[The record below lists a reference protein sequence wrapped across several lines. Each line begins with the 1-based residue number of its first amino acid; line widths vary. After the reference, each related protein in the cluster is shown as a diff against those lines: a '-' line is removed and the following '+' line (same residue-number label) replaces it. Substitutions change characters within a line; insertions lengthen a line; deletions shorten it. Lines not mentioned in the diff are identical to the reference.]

1 MSEYGVVT
9 FVYAVVALAMVV
21 LTYGME
27 TGFFRFANHERWSD
41 PMEVYSTSLLSLAV
55 SSTAFFALI
64 CVFIEPVTRA
74 MECEGHPSYVLY
86 NGPVRGYRRLYVHS
100 VQLPSLP

>member
-1 MSEYGVVT
+1 MVT

-41 PMEVYSTSLLSLAV
+41 LMEVYSTSLLSLAV
-55 SSTAFFALI
+55 SSTAFSHLFA
-64 CVFIEPVTRA
+64 CSSS
-74 MECEGHPSYVLY
+74 G
-86 NGPVRGYRRLYVHS
+86 
-100 VQLPSLP
+100 